1 MHRFGTFFYGIGQ
14 GLKNIRRNRLF
25 SLASIATMA
34 ACLFLFGVFYSVI
47 ANFRSVLSEA
57 EQRVGITVFFNA
69 GISNEEISSI
79 GTKIKT
85 RAEVAEIELTTAEQ
99 AWENYKQSGLSAELI
114 ETFGNDNPLADS
126 ASYTVFLNDVDMQES
141 LVKFIKAIPGVRK
154 VNEKR
159 DVSKSIS
166 GLNKILTV
174 IAVAI
179 ILILLGVAVF
189 LINITIS
196 TGVTVRSREISIMK
210 LIGATDHFIRIPYI
224 VEGILIGFIGALI
237 PVVIL
242 QFCYGWII
250 SALQG
255 NFSTLLTNASFVE
268 TKDIMVVL
276 SPVSLIMGISIGFIG
291 SNMALGRQLKKID
304 SVGEE

>member
-1 MHRFGTFFYGIGQ
+1 MHKVGTFFYGIGQ
-14 GLKNIRRNRLF
+14 GLKNIHRNRLF

-47 ANFRSVLSEA
+47 ANFKSVLSEA
-57 EQRVGITVFFNA
+57 EQKMGITVFFDA
-69 GISNEEISSI
+69 GITDEGIASI
-79 GTKIKT
+79 GTKIKL
-85 RAEVAEIELTTAEQ
+85 RAEVAGLEFTSAEQ
-99 AWENYKQSGLSAELI
+99 AWEEYKQTDLSAELI
-114 ETFGNDNPLADS
+114 ETFGTDNPLENS
-126 ASYTVFLNDVDMQES
+126 ASYTVYLNDVDMQDS
-141 LVKFIKAIPGVRK
+141 LVRFIKNLNGVRK

-159 DVSKSIS
+159 EVSTGLS
-166 GLNKILTV
+166 GLNSILTV

-224 VEGILIGFIGALI
+224 VEGILIGLIGALV

-242 QFCYGWII
+242 QFCYKWII
-250 SALQG
+250 SLLQS
-255 NFSTLLTNASFVE
+255 NFSTLLSNATFVD
-268 TKDIMVVL
+268 TKAIMTVL
-276 SPVSLIMGISIGFIG
+276 APVSLIMGISIGFIG

-304 SVGEE
+304 SID